1 MNNKLLSRM
10 CNLHLKTLVV
20 HAETN
25 CVQLRNNKKYVINVL
40 I

>member
-20 HAETN
+20 HAKTN